1 MDNII
6 ENIICYFFQIQ
17 CNIKINHFQTLKYS
31 RHKAT
36 DALLDKILDLS
47 DKFVEVYLGNFNVKP
62 KFDSKNKIYITNVD
76 DNEIIILLEEFKKIL
91 IAFSNKLDKC
101 TELLNIRD
109 EMLAEIKRTL
119 YLFTLN

>member
-17 CNIKINHFQTLKYS
+17 CRIKINHFQTSKYS

-36 DALLDKILDLS
+36 DGLLDKILDLS
-47 DKFVEVYLGNFNVKP
+47 DKFVEVYLGHYNTKPNFIGKYKISIENV
-62 KFDSKNKIYITNVD
+62 N
-76 DNEIIILLEEFKKIL
+76 DNDIISYLEEFKKIL
-91 IAFSNKLDKC
+91 ISFDNKLSKD

-109 EMLAEIKRTL
+109 DMLAEINRTL

>member
-6 ENIICYFFQIQ
+6 ENIICYFFQVQ

-36 DALLDKILDLS
+36 DELLDIILDLS
-47 DKFVEVYLGNFNVKP
+47 DKFVEVYLGHYNTKPNFIGKHRINV
-62 KFDSKNKIYITNVD
+62 INVND
-76 DNEIIILLEEFKKIL
+76 TDIFKLLEEFKMIL
-91 IAFSNKLDKC
+91 ISFDNKLAKD

-109 EMLAEIKRTL
+109 DMLAAVNRTL

>member
-36 DALLDKILDLS
+36 DELLDNLLDLS
-47 DKFVEVYLGNFNVKP
+47 DKFVEVYLGHFNIKP
-62 KFDSKNKIYITNVD
+62 DFVGKYRISINNVNDS
-76 DNEIIILLEEFKKIL
+76 EIIKLLEEFKKIL
-91 IAFSNKLDKC
+91 IALNNRIANCS
-101 TELLNIRD
+101 ELLNIRD
-109 EMLAEIKRTL
+109 EMLAAVNRTL